1 MGYPWEIIVIIRFRN
16 EATKEKEG
24 QSNRSIYLSVLY
36 LCFGLP
42 HSLSSLARSIPLV
55 ALSVCPLP
63 PTLHLRVNA
72 TTRIGV
78 EAAGRVRATH
88 KETATLGTHITVHC
102 NLKASSSVA
111 VFDHKLLWM
120 GLFFTTRRHNARL
133 HLCATT
139 GTRSARALFGS
150 ILC

>member
-1 MGYPWEIIVIIRFRN
+1 MRHQRRKKDSQID
-16 EATKEKEG
+16 
-24 QSNRSIYLSVLY
+24 LSVLY

-88 KETATLGTHITVHC
+88 KETATMGTHITVHC
-102 NLKASSSVA
+102 NLKASSSA
-111 VFDHKLLWM
+111 AAFDHKLLWM
-120 GLFFTTRRHNARL
+120 GLFFTTRRHNACTCVLRQV
-133 HLCATT
+133 
-139 GTRSARALFGS
+139 RALHALRLVPFCGE
-150 ILC
+150 